1 MKEVKTHPG
10 TELDLTYCN
19 NSCSLMCRCVFSSN
33 ASNICYTSFL
43 DLYFGSRFI

>member
-1 MKEVKTHPG
+1 MKEFKTHPG

-19 NSCSLMCRCVFSSN
+19 NSCLLMCRYVFSSN

-43 DLYFGSRFI
+43 EFVFWF

>member
-1 MKEVKTHPG
+1 MKEFKTHPG

-19 NSCSLMCRCVFSSN
+19 NSCLLMCRYVFFSN

>member
-19 NSCSLMCRCVFSSN
+19 NNYSCSLMCRYVFSSN
-33 ASNICYTSFL
+33 ASNICDTSFL
-43 DLYFGSRFI
+43 EFVFWF